1 MGLITKMRSQMQVVM
16 WTILIL
22 FVISMAIGGL
32 VGGANIGDIFGQRQ
46 INEIGSVNKKPIY
59 YEDFNSFVSS
69 EINRSTNNNPSL
81 MADEQKEYTRA
92 IVWERLIN
100 DLLIEEQIEKKAIT
114 VSDEE
119 VLFQLQNN
127 PPFFLR
133 SNDLFQTNGEFDLE
147 KYLEFILTPSQIDW
161 RPIEQFMQNVY
172 LPNYKLQQFIKNG
185 VSITQDDIL
194 NDFKKRFIDYEIE
207 ILHVTDK
214 AIDNDFHDSLLND
227 RPIEQELLKFY
238 NSNLSNYEKSET
250 RFMKFVKWP
259 ISTNSND
266 SLRTK
271 IEAEDLILRLKD
283 GEDFATL
290 ANQYTED
297 PSNFRD
303 PSNPR
308 GGSLGWFSPGQML
321 PAFNDAAF
329 SANVGDIVGP
339 VITQYGYHV
348 IKIDRIKKDNQKNQV
363 NASHILLTVKA
374 GKDTKDELKNISSLF
389 SLEASENGFT
399 KQAELNNLEIF
410 ETTGLLKE
418 SIFIDDIGP
427 VRSAVN
433 FAFKNNPGSI
443 SDSFQNDDYFFV
455 FQMDSIVKESFQ
467 TFEEVKDQIKNK
479 LLSDLRKSE
488 IKKIADEI
496 DINDDSD
503 FKSIASENPTFE
515 YIEKSKSKLNGSFL
529 SVGKS
534 NYIVGALSN
543 SYAGQVIGPIP
554 TIRGQAFIRV
564 LSIDEINRANY
575 DQMKESI
582 KFSLLINRQ
591 NISWDDWILSLR
603 DNASIK
609 DFRYDFY

>member
-1 MGLITKMRSQMQVVM
+1 MGLITKMRSQMQIVM

-46 INEIGSVNKKPIY
+46 ADEIGSVNKKPIFFK
-59 YEDFNSFVSS
+59 DFNSFVSS

-81 MADEQKEYTRA
+81 MADEQKEFARA

-127 PPFFLR
+127 PPFFLQ

-147 KYLEFILTPSQIDW
+147 KYLEFILSPSQIDW

-172 LPNYKLQQFIKNG
+172 LPNYKLRQFIING

-194 NDFKKRFIDYEIE
+194 NDFKKRFVDYEIE
-207 ILHVTDK
+207 TLHVTEK
-214 AIDNDFHDSLLND
+214 AIDNDFLSD
-227 RPIEQELLKFY
+227 RPTEQELLNFY
-238 NSNLSNYEKSET
+238 NSNLSKYEKPET
-250 RFMKFVKWP
+250 RFLKFVKWP
-259 ISTNSND
+259 ISTNSSD

-271 IEAEDLILRLKD
+271 IEAEDLIFRLKD

-321 PAFNDAAF
+321 PAFSDAAF

-339 VITQYGYHV
+339 VITQYGYHI
-348 IKIDRIKKDNQKNQV
+348 IKINRIKKNNEKNQV
-363 NASHILLTVKA
+363 NASHILLSVKA
-374 GKDTKDELKNISSLF
+374 GKDTKDNLNNISSLF

-410 ETTGLLKE
+410 ETSGLVKE
-418 SIFIDDIGP
+418 SIFIDDLGP
-427 VRSAVN
+427 VRAAVN

-455 FQMDSIVKESFQ
+455 FQMDSIVEESFQ

-479 LLSDLRKSE
+479 LRLDLIKSE
-488 IKKIADEI
+488 IKKIANQI
-496 DINDDSD
+496 DINDDSN
-503 FKSIASENPTFE
+503 FKSIANENPTFE

-534 NYIVGALSN
+534 NYLIGALSN
-543 SYAGQVIGPIP
+543 SYVGQVIGPIP
-554 TIRGQAFIRV
+554 TVRGQAFVRV
-564 LSIDEINRANY
+564 LNIDEINQANY

-603 DNASIK
+603 DNAKIK
-609 DFRYDFY
+609 DYRYDFY

>member
-1 MGLITKMRSQMQVVM
+1 MGLITKMRSQMQIVM

-22 FVISMAIGGL
+22 FIISMAIGGL

-46 INEIGSVNKKPIY
+46 ADEIGSVNKKPIFFK
-59 YEDFNSFVSS
+59 DFNSFVSS

-81 MADEQKEYTRA
+81 MADEQKEFARA

-127 PPFFLR
+127 PPFFLQ

-147 KYLEFILTPSQIDW
+147 KYLEFILSPSQIDW

-172 LPNYKLQQFIKNG
+172 LPNYKLRQFIING

-194 NDFKKRFIDYEIE
+194 NDFKKRFVDYEIE
-207 ILHVTDK
+207 TLHVTEK
-214 AIDNDFHDSLLND
+214 AIDNDFLSD
-227 RPIEQELLKFY
+227 RPTEQELLNFY
-238 NSNLSNYEKSET
+238 NSNLSKYEKPET
-250 RFMKFVKWP
+250 RFLKFVKWP
-259 ISTNSND
+259 ISTNSSD

-271 IEAEDLILRLKD
+271 IEAEDLIFRLKD

-321 PAFNDAAF
+321 PAFSDAAF

-339 VITQYGYHV
+339 VITQYGYHI
-348 IKIDRIKKDNQKNQV
+348 IKINRIKKNNEKNQV
-363 NASHILLTVKA
+363 NASHILLSVKA
-374 GKDTKDELKNISSLF
+374 GKDTKDNLNNISSLF

-410 ETTGLLKE
+410 ETSGLVKE
-418 SIFIDDIGP
+418 SIFIDDLGP
-427 VRSAVN
+427 VRAAVN

-455 FQMDSIVKESFQ
+455 FQMDSIVEESFQ

-479 LLSDLRKSE
+479 LRLDLIKSE
-488 IKKIADEI
+488 IKKIANQI
-496 DINDDSD
+496 DINDDSN
-503 FKSIASENPTFE
+503 FKSIANENPTFE

-534 NYIVGALSN
+534 NYLIGALSN
-543 SYAGQVIGPIP
+543 SYVGQVIGPIP
-554 TIRGQAFIRV
+554 TVRGQAFVRV
-564 LSIDEINRANY
+564 LNIDEINQANY

-603 DNASIK
+603 DNAKIK
-609 DFRYDFY
+609 DYRYDFY

>member
-1 MGLITKMRSQMQVVM
+1 MGLITKMRSQMQIVM

-46 INEIGSVNKKPIY
+46 ADEIGSVNKKPIY
-59 YEDFNSFVSS
+59 FENFNSFVSS

-81 MADEQKEYTRA
+81 MADEQKEFTRA

-127 PPFFLR
+127 PPFFLQ

-147 KYLEFILTPSQIDW
+147 KYLEFILSPSQIDW

-172 LPNYKLQQFIKNG
+172 LPNYKLRQFIING

-194 NDFKKRFIDYEIE
+194 NDFKKRFVDYEIE
-207 ILHVTDK
+207 TLHVTEK
-214 AIDNDFHDSLLND
+214 AIDNDFLSD
-227 RPIEQELLKFY
+227 RPTEQELLNFY
-238 NSNLSNYEKSET
+238 NSNLSKYEKPET

-259 ISTNSND
+259 ISTNSSD

-271 IEAEDLILRLKD
+271 IEAEDLIFRLKD

-321 PAFNDAAF
+321 PAFSDAAF

-339 VITQYGYHV
+339 IITQYGYHI
-348 IKIDRIKKDNQKNQV
+348 IKINRIKKNNEKNQV
-363 NASHILLTVKA
+363 NASHILLSVKA
-374 GKDTKDELKNISSLF
+374 GKDTKDNLNNISSLF

-410 ETTGLLKE
+410 ETSGLVKE
-418 SIFIDDIGP
+418 SIFIDDLGP
-427 VRSAVN
+427 VRTAVN

-455 FQMDSIVKESFQ
+455 FQMDSIVEESFQ

-479 LLSDLRKSE
+479 LLSDLIKSE
-488 IKKIADEI
+488 IKKIANQI
-496 DINDDSD
+496 DINDNSD
-503 FKSIASENPTFE
+503 FKSIVNENPTFE
-515 YIEKSKSKLNGSFL
+515 YIEKNKSKLNGSFL

-534 NYIVGALSN
+534 NYLVGALSN
-543 SYAGQVIGPIP
+543 SYVGQVIGPIP
-554 TIRGQAFIRV
+554 TLRGQAFVRV
-564 LSIDEINRANY
+564 LNID
-575 DQMKESI
+575 
-582 KFSLLINRQ
+582 
-591 NISWDDWILSLR
+591 
-603 DNASIK
+603 
-609 DFRYDFY
+609 

>member
-1 MGLITKMRSQMQVVM
+1 MQIVM

-46 INEIGSVNKKPIY
+46 ADEIGSVNKKPIFFK
-59 YEDFNSFVSS
+59 DFNSFVSS

-81 MADEQKEYTRA
+81 MADEQKEFARA

-127 PPFFLR
+127 PPFFLQ

-147 KYLEFILTPSQIDW
+147 KYLEFILSPSQIDW

-172 LPNYKLQQFIKNG
+172 LPNYKLRQFIING

-194 NDFKKRFIDYEIE
+194 NDFKKRFVDYEIE
-207 ILHVTDK
+207 TLHVTEK
-214 AIDNDFHDSLLND
+214 AIDNDFLSD
-227 RPIEQELLKFY
+227 RPTEQELLNFY
-238 NSNLSNYEKSET
+238 NSNLSKYEKPET
-250 RFMKFVKWP
+250 RFLKFVKWP
-259 ISTNSND
+259 ISTNSSD

-271 IEAEDLILRLKD
+271 IEAEDLIFRLKD

-321 PAFNDAAF
+321 PAFSDAAF

-339 VITQYGYHV
+339 VITQYGYHI
-348 IKIDRIKKDNQKNQV
+348 IKINRIKKNNEKNQV
-363 NASHILLTVKA
+363 NASHILLSVKA
-374 GKDTKDELKNISSLF
+374 GKDTKDNLNNISSLF

-410 ETTGLLKE
+410 ETSGLVKE
-418 SIFIDDIGP
+418 SIFIDDLGP
-427 VRSAVN
+427 VRAAVN

-455 FQMDSIVKESFQ
+455 FQMDSIVEESFQ

-479 LLSDLRKSE
+479 LRLDLIKSE
-488 IKKIADEI
+488 IKKIANQI
-496 DINDDSD
+496 DINDDSN
-503 FKSIASENPTFE
+503 FKSIANENPTFE

-534 NYIVGALSN
+534 NYLIGALSN
-543 SYAGQVIGPIP
+543 SYVGQVIGPIP
-554 TIRGQAFIRV
+554 TVRGQAFVRV
-564 LSIDEINRANY
+564 LNIDEINQANY

-603 DNASIK
+603 DNAKIK
-609 DFRYDFY
+609 DYRYDFY

>member
-1 MGLITKMRSQMQVVM
+1 MGLITKMRSQMQIVM

-22 FVISMAIGGL
+22 FVVSMAIGGL

-46 INEIGSVNKKPIY
+46 ADVIGSVNKKPIY

-69 EINRSTNNNPSL
+69 EINRSTDNNPSL

-127 PPFFLR
+127 PPFFLQ
-133 SNDLFQTNGEFDLE
+133 SNDLFQTNGEFDIE
-147 KYLEFILTPSQIDW
+147 KYLEFILSPSQIDW

-172 LPNYKLQQFIKNG
+172 LPNYKLRQFINNG

-194 NDFKKRFIDYEIE
+194 NDFKKRFVDYEIE
-207 ILHVTDK
+207 TLHITDK
-214 AIDNDFHDSLLND
+214 AIDNDSLND
-227 RPIEQELLKFY
+227 IPTEQELLKFY
-238 NSNLSNYEKSET
+238 NSNLSKYKKPET

-259 ISTNSND
+259 ILTNSSD

-271 IEAEDLILRLKD
+271 IEAEDLIFRLRD
-283 GEDFATL
+283 GEDFSTL

-297 PSNFRD
+297 PSNFID
-303 PSNPR
+303 PRNPR

-339 VITQYGYHV
+339 VITQYGYHI
-348 IKIDRIKKDNQKNQV
+348 IKINRIKKDNQKNQV

-374 GKDTKDELKNISSLF
+374 GKDTKDKLSNISSLF
-389 SLEASENGFT
+389 SLEASENGFQE
-399 KQAELNNLEIF
+399 QAKLNNLEIF
-410 ETTGLLKE
+410 ETSGLVKE
-418 SIFIDDIGP
+418 SIFIDDMGP

-433 FAFKNNPGSI
+433 FAFKNNPGNI
-443 SDSFQNDDYFFV
+443 SDSFQNDDNFFV
-455 FQMDSIVKESFQ
+455 FQMDSIVEESFQ
-467 TFEEVKDQIKNK
+467 TFEEVKNQIKNK
-479 LLSDLRKSE
+479 LLSDLIKSE
-488 IKKIADEI
+488 IKKIAHQI

-503 FKSIASENPTFE
+503 FKSIANENPTFE

-534 NYIVGALSN
+534 NYLVGALSN
-543 SYAGQVIGPIP
+543 SYVGQVIGPIP
-554 TIRGQAFIRV
+554 TVRGQAFVRV
-564 LSIDEINRANY
+564 LSIDEINQANY

-603 DNASIK
+603 DNANIK
-609 DFRYDFY
+609 DYRYDFY

>member
-1 MGLITKMRSQMQVVM
+1 MGLITKMRSQMQIVM

-46 INEIGSVNKKPIY
+46 ADEIGSVNKKPIFF
-59 YEDFNSFVSS
+59 EDFNSFVSS

-81 MADEQKEYTRA
+81 MADEQKEFARA

-127 PPFFLR
+127 PPFFLQ

-147 KYLEFILTPSQIDW
+147 KYLEFILSPSQIDW

-172 LPNYKLQQFIKNG
+172 LPNYKLRQFIING

-194 NDFKKRFIDYEIE
+194 NDFKKRFVDYEIE
-207 ILHVTDK
+207 TLHVTEK
-214 AIDNDFHDSLLND
+214 AIDNDLLSD
-227 RPIEQELLKFY
+227 RPTEQELLNFY
-238 NSNLSNYEKSET
+238 NSNLSKYEKPET
-250 RFMKFVKWP
+250 RFLKFVKWP
-259 ISTNSND
+259 ISTNSSD

-271 IEAEDLILRLKD
+271 IEAEDLIFRLKD

-321 PAFNDAAF
+321 PAFSDAAF

-339 VITQYGYHV
+339 VITQYGYHI
-348 IKIDRIKKDNQKNQV
+348 IKINRIKKNNEKNQV
-363 NASHILLTVKA
+363 NASHILLSVKA
-374 GKDTKDELKNISSLF
+374 GKDTKDNLNNISSLF

-410 ETTGLLKE
+410 ETSGLVKE
-418 SIFIDDIGP
+418 SIFIDDLGP
-427 VRSAVN
+427 VRTAVN

-455 FQMDSIVKESFQ
+455 FQMDSIVEESFQ

-479 LLSDLRKSE
+479 LLSDLIKSE
-488 IKKIADEI
+488 IKKIANQI
-496 DINDDSD
+496 DINDDSN
-503 FKSIASENPTFE
+503 FKSIANENPTFE

-534 NYIVGALSN
+534 NYLIGALSN
-543 SYAGQVIGPIP
+543 SYVGQVIGPIP
-554 TIRGQAFIRV
+554 TVRGQAFVRV
-564 LSIDEINRANY
+564 LNIDEINQANY

-603 DNASIK
+603 DNAKIK
-609 DFRYDFY
+609 DYRYDFY

>member
-1 MGLITKMRSQMQVVM
+1 
-16 WTILIL
+16 
-22 FVISMAIGGL
+22 MAIGGL

-46 INEIGSVNKKPIY
+46 ADEIGSVNKKPIFFK
-59 YEDFNSFVSS
+59 DFNSFVSS

-81 MADEQKEYTRA
+81 MADEQKEFARA

-127 PPFFLR
+127 PPFFLQ

-147 KYLEFILTPSQIDW
+147 KYLEFILSPSQIDW

-172 LPNYKLQQFIKNG
+172 LPNYKLRQFIING

-194 NDFKKRFIDYEIE
+194 NDFKKRFVDYEIE
-207 ILHVTDK
+207 TLHVTEK
-214 AIDNDFHDSLLND
+214 AIDNDFLSD
-227 RPIEQELLKFY
+227 RPTEQELLNFY
-238 NSNLSNYEKSET
+238 NSNLSKYEKPET
-250 RFMKFVKWP
+250 RFLKFVKWP
-259 ISTNSND
+259 ISTNSSD

-271 IEAEDLILRLKD
+271 IEAEDLIFRLKD

-321 PAFNDAAF
+321 PAFSDAAF

-339 VITQYGYHV
+339 VITQYGYHI
-348 IKIDRIKKDNQKNQV
+348 IKINRIKKNNEKNQV
-363 NASHILLTVKA
+363 NASHILLSVKA
-374 GKDTKDELKNISSLF
+374 GKDTKDNLNNISSLF

-410 ETTGLLKE
+410 ETSGLVKE
-418 SIFIDDIGP
+418 SIFIDDLGP
-427 VRSAVN
+427 VRAAVN

-455 FQMDSIVKESFQ
+455 FQMDSIVEESFQ

-479 LLSDLRKSE
+479 LRLDLIKSE
-488 IKKIADEI
+488 IKKIANQI
-496 DINDDSD
+496 DINDDSN
-503 FKSIASENPTFE
+503 FKSIANENPTFE

-534 NYIVGALSN
+534 NYLIGALSN
-543 SYAGQVIGPIP
+543 SYVGQVIGPIP
-554 TIRGQAFIRV
+554 TVRGQAFVRV
-564 LSIDEINRANY
+564 LNIDEINQANY

-603 DNASIK
+603 DNAKIK
-609 DFRYDFY
+609 DYRYDFY